1 MPNKRL
7 LVIEDDFDVAEML
20 IMYFTSFQYE
30 VFHADSGL
38 AGVEMARA
46 KYPQLILLDVM
57 MPDIDGYETCSR
69 IRHMTLTKYIPIIFL
84 TQRDERANKVKGLEL
99 GVDDYLTKPF
109 DIDELRLR
117 VQGAIRRATRESL
130 HEPRSGLPHGP
141 LVEDEIQRRRFQ
153 EHPFATLQ
161 FGLEGYKAYCDVYG
175 FVAGNEV
182 FGYAARA
189 IQQVMS
195 ECGTPDDFIGVVD
208 DHFVVLTDTEKAK
221 QIETM
226 VRSAFDQGVKAFYS
240 FADVERGGLLVNVP
254 ADREQIV
261 PFMGLVSVHAPV

>member
-20 IMYFTSFQYE
+20 LMYFTSYQYE

-38 AGVEMARA
+38 AGVEMART

-99 GVDDYLTKPF
+99 GADDYLTKPF

-117 VQGAIRRATRESL
+117 VQSAIRRATRESL
-130 HEPRSGLPHGP
+130 HEARSGLPHGT
-141 LVEDEIQRRRFQ
+141 LVEEEIQRRRFSD
-153 EHPFATLQ
+153 HGFATLQ

-182 FGYAARA
+182 FGYAAQA
-189 IQQVMS
+189 IQKVVS
-195 ECGTPDDFIGVVD
+195 ECGTTDDFIGVVD
-208 DHFVVLTDTEKAK
+208 DHFLVLTDADKAE

-226 VRSAFDQGVKAFYS
+226 VRSAFNDGVKAFYS
-240 FADVERGGLLVNVP
+240 FADVERGGLLVNTP
-254 ADREQIV
+254 ADRERIV
-261 PFMGLVSVHAPV
+261 PFMGLVSLRASV

>member
-20 IMYFTSFQYE
+20 IMYFTSYQYE
-30 VFHADSGL
+30 VSHADSGL
-38 AGVEMARA
+38 AGVEMART
-46 KYPQLILLDVM
+46 KYPQVILLDVM

-99 GVDDYLTKPF
+99 GADDYITKPF

-130 HEPRSGLPHGP
+130 HEARSGLPNGP
-141 LVEDEIQRRRFQ
+141 LVEEEIQRRRLLD
-153 EHPFATLQ
+153 HNFATLQ

-189 IQQVMS
+189 IQQVVS
-195 ECGTPDDFIGVVD
+195 ECGTTDDFIGVLD
-208 DHFVVLTDTEKAK
+208 DHFIVLTNAEKA
-221 QIETM
+221 EHVEAM
-226 VRSAFDQGVKAFYS
+226 VGRAFDIGVKAFYS
-240 FADVERGGLLVNVP
+240 FADVERGGLLVKASP
-254 ADREQIV
+254 DREQLV
-261 PFMGLVSVHAPV
+261 PFMGLVSLHASV